1 MKKMVI
7 PKKTDAELFKELR
20 INILIIGLAMITI
33 FIVTFFIESLGDTL
47 YRAALLLGGL
57 LLISY
62 SFQKYLQENLKV
74 RTIVMWVLLGLAI
87 LGVIVFLFVYIK

>member
-20 INILIIGLAMITI
+20 INILIIGLAMIII
-33 FIVTFFIESLGDTL
+33 FIVTFFIESLGDTW